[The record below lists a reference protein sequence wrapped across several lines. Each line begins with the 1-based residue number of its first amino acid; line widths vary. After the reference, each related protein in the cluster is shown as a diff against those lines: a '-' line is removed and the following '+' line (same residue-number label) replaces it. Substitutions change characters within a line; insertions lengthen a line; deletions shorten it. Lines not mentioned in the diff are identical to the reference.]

1 MRAINVIDQMR
12 ELVARNRLLIM
23 LEYFPLRF
31 VAEDADGV
39 RRLNA
44 RCKDRRQ

>member
-12 ELVARNRLLIM
+12 ELVVRDRLLIM

-31 VAEDADGV
+31 VPEDVDVV
-39 RRLNA
+39 RRLNT
-44 RCKDRRQ
+44 RCKDRGQ